1 MTVGVPHRGGR
12 AGWWA
17 LAGLVTALATLVH
30 LLACA
35 HGPQRMGGV
44 DSLSAVRSA
53 ATAPVA
59 TGDHLR
65 AGDGDAASRCHDG
78 DEPGRVQQDCPLTL
92 PGAVAASGAAFAADD
107 MPSPGWQAGAGG
119 GKRAPP
125 AGGRAV
131 LGVWRI

>member
-53 ATAPVA
+53 ATAPIA
-59 TGDHLR
+59 AGDHLR
-65 AGDGDAASRCHDG
+65 AADGDAASRCHDG
-78 DEPGRVQQDCPLTL
+78 DEPGRVQQDCSLTL

-107 MPSPGWQAGAGG
+107 MPPPGWQAGAGG

>member
-1 MTVGVPHRGGR
+1 MTVGVPRRGGR

-30 LLACA
+30 LLVCA
-35 HGPQRMGGV
+35 HGPQRMGGA

-59 TGDHLR
+59 AGDLPW
-65 AGDGDAASRCHDG
+65 AADGDAASRCHDG
-78 DEPGRVQQDCPLTL
+78 DQPGWVQQNCPLVF
-92 PGAVAASGAAFAADD
+92 PGAVAASGAAFASDD
-107 MPSPGWQAGAGG
+107 MPPPGWQAGASG

>member
-1 MTVGVPHRGGR
+1 MPHRGGR
-12 AGWWA
+12 TGWWA

-30 LLACA
+30 LLVCA

-53 ATAPVA
+53 VTAPVA
-59 TGDHLR
+59 TGDHPWT
-65 AGDGDAASRCHDG
+65 ADGDAASRCHDG
-78 DEPGRVQQDCPLTL
+78 DEPGWVQQDCPLVF
-92 PGAVAASGAAFAADD
+92 PAAVAASGAAFASDD
-107 MPSPGWQAGAGG
+107 LPPPGWQAGAGG

-125 AGGRAV
+125 AERRAV

>member
-1 MTVGVPHRGGR
+1 MTVGVPRRGGR

-30 LLACA
+30 LLVCA
-35 HGPQRMGGV
+35 HGPQRVGGA

-53 ATAPVA
+53 ATAPVTA
-59 TGDHLR
+59 GDLPW
-65 AGDGDAASRCHDG
+65 AADGDAASRCHDG
-78 DEPGRVQQDCPLTL
+78 DQPGWVQQNCPLVF
-92 PGAVAASGAAFAADD
+92 PGAVAASGAAFASDD
-107 MPSPGWQAGAGG
+107 MPPPGWQAGAGG

>member
-53 ATAPVA
+53 ATAPIA

-65 AGDGDAASRCHDG
+65 AADGDAASRCHDG
-78 DEPGRVQQDCPLTL
+78 DEPGRVQQDCSLTL

-107 MPSPGWQAGAGG
+107 MPPPGWQAGASG

>member
-30 LLACA
+30 LLVCA
-35 HGPQRMGGV
+35 HGPQRAGGA

-53 ATAPVA
+53 ATAPVTA
-59 TGDHLR
+59 GDLPR
-65 AGDGDAASRCHDG
+65 AADGDAASRCHDG
-78 DEPGRVQQDCPLTL
+78 DQPGWVQQNYPLVF
-92 PGAVAASGAAFAADD
+92 PGAVAASGAAFASDD
-107 MPSPGWQAGAGG
+107 VPPPGWQARAGG

>member
-1 MTVGVPHRGGR
+1 
-12 AGWWA
+12 
-17 LAGLVTALATLVH
+17 
-30 LLACA
+30 
-35 HGPQRMGGV
+35 MGGV

-59 TGDHLR
+59 AGDR
-65 AGDGDAASRCHDG
+65 PWAADGDAASRCHDG

-92 PGAVAASGAAFAADD
+92 PGAVAASGAFGADD
-107 MPSPGWQAGAGG
+107 MPPPGWQAGAGG

>member
-1 MTVGVPHRGGR
+1 MTVGVPHHGGR
-12 AGWWA
+12 TGWWA

-30 LLACA
+30 LLVCA

-59 TGDHLR
+59 TGDHPWT
-65 AGDGDAASRCHDG
+65 ADGDAASRCHDG
-78 DEPGRVQQDCPLTL
+78 DEPGWVQQDCPLVF
-92 PGAVAASGAAFAADD
+92 PAAMAASVAAFAPDD
-107 MPSPGWQAGAGG
+107 LPPPGWQAGAGE

>member
-1 MTVGVPHRGGR
+1 
-12 AGWWA
+12 
-17 LAGLVTALATLVH
+17 
-30 LLACA
+30 
-35 HGPQRMGGV
+35 MGGV

-53 ATAPVA
+53 ATAAVA

-65 AGDGDAASRCHDG
+65 AADGDAASRCHDG
-78 DEPGRVQQDCPLTL
+78 DEPGRVQQDCSLTL

-107 MPSPGWQAGAGG
+107 MPPPGWQAGAGG